1 MENKYLYLGLKE
13 EIIPKNRFFWDE
25 VFIRVFISTFN
36 LKWVYIIKNLG
47 FLLKISS
54 LIPVMLDLVDYFVN
68 FAQTLMILGNIRA
81 TEFGTLAGF

>member
-1 MENKYLYLGLKE
+1 VGLYNKKFGVCVK
-13 EIIPKNRFFWDE
+13 K
-25 VFIRVFISTFN
+25 
-36 LKWVYIIKNLG
+36 
-47 FLLKISS
+47 SS